1 MIDGDFYITL
11 CLLAFLS
18 AALAVLILFILSKP
32 FKSLIYILK
41 SRKVRAE
48 ILNVSVPSENG
59 APPVFTPLALYKDES
74 GSYALILRKEDF
86 LSYGKNLLRDGKKLT
101 VFADENGFYTT
112 LYHFFRTLIQT
123 VLLAAMPVLL
133 FIGSAGMLYSEIT
146 SYHVISRILNK
157 L

>member
-48 ILNVSVPSENG
+48 ILNVPVPSENG
-59 APPVFTPLALYKDES
+59 VPPVFTPLAVMRTKAERTRLYCVK
-74 GSYALILRKEDF
+74 
-86 LSYGKNLLRDGKKLT
+86 
-101 VFADENGFYTT
+101 
-112 LYHFFRTLIQT
+112 RT
-123 VLLAAMPVLL
+123 
-133 FIGSAGMLYSEIT
+133 F
-146 SYHVISRILNK
+146 
-157 L
+157 